1 MNLVRAAHASTSTKR
16 FISNNWGIP
25 VPGASYRNAAVEEVK
40 KTGLQWTLFF
50 NGYLMDYFGTPRLK
64 SHMPGPPPFVNVA
77 NKVAA
82 IPGSGNEPVIFHVTY
97 DSFENFDRFGTKEQR
112 AKFFAI
118 IGLIMVAGDWDL
130 PSKTSLNVKFPNIK
144 PLSARKILEQA

>member
-1 MNLVRAAHASTSTKR
+1 MSLSFSTSLTTVRSVWK
-16 FISNNWGIP
+16 GGD
-25 VPGASYRNAAVEEVK
+25 V
-40 KTGLQWTLFF
+40 T
-50 NGYLMDYFGTPRLK
+50 D
-64 SHMPGPPPFVNVA
+64 
-77 NKVAA
+77 
-82 IPGSGNEPVIFHVTY
+82 IPG
-97 DSFENFDRFGTKEQR
+97 FENFDRFGTKEQR